1 MGELSQLIPPWTK
14 LLIIPGIVAGF
25 TVHELG
31 HTFVAY
37 LLGDLSQVERGRIT
51 LNPFRHISWFGTF
64 TFVLFGF
71 GWARPI
77 QVDPSQ
83 FKRRYLCMFLVA
95 ISGAAANLLLAG
107 LVLALTLMLATVVS
121 LFSQQ
126 DLGHVL
132 GLLLYVE
139 PDANLD
145 IAAWAAAFTTYIVY
159 ANLGLAFFN
168 LIPFPTLDGFTVL
181 VSLVRMLRVQ
191 EDQDPETPEGRSAGA
206 TEGPASDRGAVSYRG
221 ASSHRRAWPRRGR
234 QRQPADIH
242 FELGAQ
248 FHAEGQYQDAIARYR
263 QAIANDRHYGPAYVN
278 LGLAYLALNQRSRA
292 IQAFRGATR
301 YATDEKSKTE
311 AWSQLHKLS
320 EYRPLLAPDTPP
332 AEENETAQDT
342 PETGPWTDTRPTP
355 NWLAF
360 GLSGFLT
367 LVSAGCLYIYL
378 AIGLVQYLSS

>member
-14 LLIIPGIVAGF
+14 LLIIPGILAGF

-77 QVDPSQ
+77 QVDPGQ
-83 FKRRYLCMFLVA
+83 FKRRSVCMFLVA

-107 LVLALTLMLATVVS
+107 LVLALTLMLVTMVS

-126 DLGHVL
+126 DLGQVL

-139 PDANLD
+139 PDASPN
-145 IAAWAAAFTTYIVY
+145 IAAWTAAFTTYTVY
-159 ANLGLAFFN
+159 ANLALAFFN
-168 LIPFPTLDGFTVL
+168 LIPFPTLDGFTAL
-181 VSLVRMLRVQ
+181 VSLIRMLRVQ
-191 EDQDPETPEGRSAGA
+191 EDEEVETPAGRRASAKDSA
-206 TEGPASDRGAVSYRG
+206 PSYRG
-221 ASSHRRAWPRRGR
+221 TSSRGGASARSGGS

-248 FHAEGQYQDAIARYR
+248 FHAEGQHQDAIARYR

-278 LGLAYLALNQRSRA
+278 LGLAYLALDQRSRA

-320 EYRPLLAPDTPP
+320 EYRPLIIPDTLPVP
-332 AEENETAQDT
+332 EEDIAQDA

-360 GLSGFLT
+360 GLSSFLA

-378 AIGLVQYLSS
+378 AISLVQFLSS